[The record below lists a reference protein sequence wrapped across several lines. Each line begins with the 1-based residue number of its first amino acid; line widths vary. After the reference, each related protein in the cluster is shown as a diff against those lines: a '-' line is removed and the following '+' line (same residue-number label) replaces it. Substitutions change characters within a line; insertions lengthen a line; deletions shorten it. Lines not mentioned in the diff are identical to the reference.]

1 MAICRVWDK
10 VTSFEYG
17 KLSSFGFGS
26 SCPLLSRDSNTKK
39 VPRVSSPLATES
51 SDCCCV
57 NYQPPSASHPT
68 MSRSLLSPEITL
80 LSRTLEVHG
89 SRWRVRGQACEIFQK
104 CHLPLSILSISKVT
118 KLSLMPNLNVCPIES
133 HWGVSRTSNMQCIY
147 IKVWHL

>member
-1 MAICRVWDK
+1 MSCILRGFLDRWQFAVFETKLLLLNMASCLLLGLGQV
-10 VTSFEYG
+10 V
-17 KLSSFGFGS
+17 LSSHATLTRRKFRGS
-26 SCPLLSRDSNTKK
+26 LPLWPQKAQTAAVSTLSQTS
-39 VPRVSSPLATES
+39 V
-51 SDCCCV
+51 
-57 NYQPPSASHPT
+57 SHPT

-133 HWGVSRTSNMQCIY
+133 H
-147 IKVWHL
+147 